1 MITTGLKRECEV
13 FCRYLTGSAPTDYV
27 VRKYLAGHAAM
38 PAAGA
43 RAGRLVDRWLLVVAH
58 TGPPGA
64 RLADSYARILRP
76 HGPLRH
82 RLVLLL
88 AILENSPGFHE
99 RLDRATIGSP
109 LGIML
114 ELGLTGVGFALRLAL
129 GLACFGPVHL
139 VSGATND

>member
-1 MITTGLKRECEV
+1 MTSSALPRECEV
-13 FCRYLTGSAPTDYV
+13 FCRYLGGSAPTDYV
-27 VRKYLAGHAAM
+27 ARKYLAGCAGM
-38 PAAGA
+38 PAGGA
-43 RAGRLVDRWLLVVAH
+43 RVDRLIDRWLLTVAH
-58 TGPPGA
+58 SGTPGA
-64 RLADSYARILRP
+64 RLADSYARVLRP

-82 RLVLLL
+82 RLVLML

-139 VSGATND
+139 VSGAAHD

>member
-1 MITTGLKRECEV
+1 MITTALERECDV
-13 FCRYLTGSAPTDYV
+13 FCRYLTGSVPTDYV

-43 RAGRLVDRWLLVVAH
+43 RAERLVDRWLLVVAH
-58 TGPPGA
+58 TGSPGA

-99 RLDRATIGSP
+99 RLDHATIGSP
-109 LGIML
+109 VKILL
-114 ELGLTGVGFALRLAL
+114 ELGLTGIGFVLRLVL

-139 VSGATND
+139 VSGATHD